1 MKKLFIIITL
11 FWSQI
16 NTAQTTV
23 GTQFTYQGELLM
35 NNAPVNGSYNFI
47 VNLYDTQSGGVQQ
60 MGQNIPDVTVT
71 NGIFSI
77 EVDLGNM
84 VFAGDERW
92 LELSFTDLAGNNL
105 VTLQPRQ
112 RVTNAP
118 YAIHAQFVGTNGVNS
133 FAIQDASITTAK
145 IANGA
150 VTSAKLAGDSVTS
163 AKIANGT
170 IATADIASQAVT
182 RTQIAANTIQRSEV
196 DSTQIQERVTGTCA
210 AGSSIRVIAQDG
222 TVTCETDDVGGG
234 SSGWGLTGNAGT
246 TAGTNFIGTT
256 DNQPLEFK
264 VNNLTSMKIIPSTNS
279 QTNLIIGNPSNTIS
293 SIVEGSSI
301 LGGGETGFGNIITES
316 TSVISGGS
324 NNKIGNADTNPNDG
338 SGSTISGGTN
348 NDIIST
354 VFLNSQSSTIAGGN
368 ANKIFSND
376 STISGGHN
384 NQVRANYGTVPGGQ
398 GNIAGGKY
406 SFAAGKNA
414 NIRTAAVVGD
424 ADGDENSFVW
434 SQTGVNTTGP
444 SQVLFEA
451 LGGFGIGTNA
461 PASPLHIKGQGTTFG
476 SAVDEVVA
484 TIEPKVNTDNV
495 SLAINKLDNTKE
507 SALLFSTNKTPNFD
521 IRLLTGG
528 TSIAFNG
535 YDSGTQTTMMRIYDK
550 SVDRIDMNTNIEPF
564 TNSIYNLGRDTY
576 RWSTIFTT
584 NVDTTNAVNV
594 TSDRRLKDN
603 IKGMDYG
610 LAEILSMNP
619 VTYSMKSDAE
629 KHTHMGLIAQEVETI
644 IPEIVNQK
652 EDKMHTRSMRYG
664 ELIPVLIKATQEQQS
679 LIEQQQTS
687 IQQQSKQIA
696 ELKAMLVEMINNK
709 DTSQ

>member
-1 MKKLFIIITL
+1 MKKLFIIIAL

-222 TVTCETDDVGGG
+222 SVTCETDDTGG
-234 SSGWGLTGNAGT
+234 SAGWGLTGNAGT
-246 TAGTNFIGTT
+246 NPATDFIGTS
-256 DNQPLEFK
+256 DNTGLSMK
-264 VNNLTSMKIIPSTNS
+264 VNNIDAI
-279 QTNLIIGNPSNTIS
+279 NLIPTAHPVINAPNAIIASTSNSSILNTSTSASVIIAGNNNKIAPNVSTEGLALIGGELNSIKSSMGSGLNLSNSTILAGLSNTIEDTS
-293 SIVEGSSI
+293 RAAIIGGSDNKVSG
-301 LGGGETGFGNIITES
+301 LN
-316 TSVISGGS
+316 SVVLGGS
-324 NNKIGNADTNPNDG
+324 NNTITKNNSIILAGLSNSINAEF
-338 SGSTISGGTN
+338 S
-348 NDIIST
+348 
-354 VFLNSQSSTIAGGN
+354 VAGGVSASVN
-368 ANKIFSND
+368 HK
-376 STISGGHN
+376 G
-384 NQVRANYGTVPGGQ
+384 
-398 GNIAGGKY
+398 
-406 SFAAGKNA
+406 
-414 NIRTAAVVGD
+414 
-424 ADGDENSFVW
+424 SFVW
-434 SQTGVNTTGP
+434 SDAAAGLGMSTSAQNQFLIQATGGV
-444 SQVLFEA
+444 
-451 LGGFGIGTNA
+451 GIGTNA

-476 SAVDEVVA
+476 SALTEVVM
-484 TIEPKVNTDNV
+484 TVEPKTTTDDV
-495 SLAINKLDNTKE
+495 SLAINRLASNKE
-507 SALLFSTNKTPNFD
+507 SALLFTTNKSPDFGIRSVTLSGPALDFNSFD
-521 IRLLTGG
+521 NMG
-528 TSIAFNG
+528 TS
-535 YDSGTQTTMMRIYDK
+535 SMMMRINDK
-550 SVDRIDMNTNIEPF
+550 ATDRIDINSNTEPF
-564 TNSIYNLGRDTY
+564 LNNTYRLGNFNF
-576 RWSTIFTT
+576 RWSTVFTT

-603 IKGMDYG
+603 IKKMDYG